1 MGLAYYTSFQGEH
14 LLPPRSWRL
23 LYRSRN
29 QCVRIV
35 AEFRNLWKCFHK
47 THNQYP
53 KEYHDLNKRCC
64 ELWREEMSSLN
75 LSNHQSKEWEWKAIV
90 LTFHHRFAN
99 VPYHH
104 NNLISRIIPA
114 PDTLMMGVVCLDERM
129 IWHSHTPKVPLI
141 LGGCCMKYL
150 VLLVQKIWMFTQ

>member
-1 MGLAYYTSFQGEH
+1 MHGHFY
-14 LLPPRSWRL
+14 
-23 LYRSRN
+23 
-29 QCVRIV
+29 
-35 AEFRNLWKCFHK
+35 K

-150 VLLVQKIWMFTQ
+150 VLLVQKIWMFTQQLDTHKTYASLLMPPSAKISSVYHPRDNRQ